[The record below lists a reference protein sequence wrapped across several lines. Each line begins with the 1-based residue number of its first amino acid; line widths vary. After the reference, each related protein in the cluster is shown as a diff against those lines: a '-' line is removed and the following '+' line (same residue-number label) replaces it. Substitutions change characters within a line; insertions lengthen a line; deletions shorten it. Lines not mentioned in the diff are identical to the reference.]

1 MEIQELI
8 LKKYGRFSDHH
19 ITFRSGINIIYGG
32 NETGK
37 TTIHS
42 FIKAMFFGLNRARG
56 RAAKMDE
63 YQIRQPWDSPGAFL
77 GSMRVV
83 ENGEVYR
90 IDRCFDRSTK
100 PLGLVCETRIL
111 ESEHPQEDL
120 DRLLGGISEAAFVN
134 SVFIPQ
140 ARCETDEALAEE
152 LRRRMVNNDQSM
164 DGGIDVSRALQILR
178 KKKRQ
183 CEQQKKKEEAAL
195 EEKISQKQ
203 SRADALRTE
212 MELLRAQAADYQGGN
227 GSSRSAGRERNE
239 AARTPGQGRYGEYE
253 ESGDG
258 ASGKYAFPAETDLNE
273 ETGNSEKEEAG
284 ISPAM
289 RRLLT
294 AMLFIAGALTMA
306 GIFFTAQE
314 ALQIF
319 LGVFTVIFWAMALG
333 VYALFGPRRKGN
345 ESEDGAGEGTA
356 KCPPELL
363 KEIQKREEEYKSLQD
378 DLEILYQQHVYAG
391 ADTEI
396 AALTLAIDRICEI
409 SDGIF
414 RTNGGR
420 INEIASGILEQITMG
435 RYNRIVLD
443 DTAEVRIHTPERVLG
458 LNQVSGGTLQQ
469 IYFAL
474 RMAAGE
480 LFMEKTTLP
489 VILDETFAMYDDR
502 RLEATLRWLKNS
514 GRQVILFTCQS
525 REREILKR
533 L

>member
-19 ITFRSGINIIYGG
+19 ITFRPGINIIYGG

-100 PLGLVCETRIL
+100 PLNLVCETRIL

-120 DRLLGGISEAAFVN
+120 DQLLGGISEAAFVN

-140 ARCETDEALAEE
+140 AGCETDEALAEE
-152 LRRRMVNNDQSM
+152 LRRRMVNSDQSM

-183 CEQQKKKEEAAL
+183 CEQQKKKEESAL

-203 SRADALRTE
+203 SRADALRAE
-212 MELLRAQAADYQGGN
+212 IEQLRAQAEAYRN
-227 GSSRSAGRERNE
+227 GTGFVRDA
-239 AARTPGQGRYGEYE
+239 GQGEY
-253 ESGDG
+253 
-258 ASGKYAFPAETDLNE
+258 P
-273 ETGNSEKEEAG
+273 EKEEAG

-289 RRLLT
+289 RGLLT

-306 GIFFTAQE
+306 GIFLTSQDAIR
-314 ALQIF
+314 IF

-333 VYALFGPRRKGN
+333 IYALFRPGRKGN
-345 ESEDGAGEGTA
+345 ASADDAKTA
-356 KCPPELL
+356 AAECPPGLLDELR
-363 KEIQKREEEYKSLQD
+363 KREEEYKSLQD
-378 DLEILYQQHVYAG
+378 DLEVLYQEHVRIG
-391 ADTEI
+391 SADTEI

-420 INEIASGILEQITMG
+420 INEIASGILEEITMG

-480 LFMEKTTLP
+480 LFMDKTSLP

-514 GRQVILFTCQS
+514 GRQVILFTCQN
-525 REREILKR
+525 REREILKS